1 MQTFVTYL
9 RNATQILRS
18 LGAQVIIAS
27 QTPTNLYTYYESD
40 YNDNDESSGGH
51 YSYSWVPTIYEWY
64 SWYVVDSLLG
74 PEKHDDG
81 GGGIY
86 YVNHGDYGAQ
96 ELRRLGGAAT
106 DANFPMDNTHTA
118 PWLADV
124 FARAF
129 VLGVK
134 CGTAPL
140 QDFVVNATSRIEGDL
155 LGYCER
161 VNSTLPIRR

>member
-1 MQTFVTYL
+1 MTYL

-27 QTPTNLYTYYESD
+27 PTPTNPYTYYESD
-40 YNDNDESSGGH
+40 DDEDDDESSGGGH
-51 YSYSWVPTIYEWY
+51 YSYSWVPTVYEWY
-64 SWYVVDSLLG
+64 SWSVVDSLVG
-74 PEKHDDG
+74 EG
-81 GGGIY
+81 GVY

-96 ELRRLGGAAT
+96 ALRRLGGAAT
-106 DANFPMDNTHTA
+106 AANFPMDNTHTA

-134 CGTAPL
+134 CGTAGL
-140 QDFVVNATSRIEGDL
+140 QDVVVNATSRIEGPL
-155 LGYCER
+155 LGYCGR
-161 VNSTLPIRR
+161 VNGTLPIRSYIV